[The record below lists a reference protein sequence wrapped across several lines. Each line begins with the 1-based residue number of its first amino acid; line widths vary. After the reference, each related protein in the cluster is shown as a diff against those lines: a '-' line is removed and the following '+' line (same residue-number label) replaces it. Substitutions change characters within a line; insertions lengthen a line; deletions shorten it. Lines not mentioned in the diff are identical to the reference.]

1 MKNSALRWLY
11 AIPGRNKILILALIA
26 AQGLFGGSGVLYAF
40 LLRGVVD
47 SAAAGS
53 HSGFVRYLALAI
65 LLIVVQLGL
74 RALIRWLTELAK
86 SNIENIFKAR
96 LTDTI
101 LHRDYLKVSS
111 VHSGEWLNRLTNDTV
126 VIANGYVDIIPG
138 LFGMA
143 VKLLGA
149 LGMIVALEPYF
160 AAMLI
165 PLGGATLLFTWYFR
179 RSLKRLHK
187 NTQEADGKLRVFL
200 QEWLAGLMMIRSFV
214 AEEQTL
220 AATKEKLTEHKSS
233 RMKKAFFSIVCN
245 FGFGAAMSGMVLFGV
260 GWCGYGILKGSISF
274 GTLTAMIQLI
284 TQIQAPFANI
294 TGYLPQYYAMI
305 ASAERLMEAESFESD
320 ASVAKSSDE
329 IRKFYAGELC
339 AIGLKNASFTY
350 YPLSDEFGDTQKEDM
365 PVVLQN
371 LTLRIRKGE
380 YVAFTGHSGCGKSTA
395 LKLLMC
401 VFQPD
406 SGQRYFED
414 GSGACKEL
422 TGAYRRLFA
431 YVPQGNCLM
440 SGTIRELVSFAA
452 PERANDHEKIAEAL
466 KIACAWDFVSQL
478 EQGADTMLGERG
490 AGLSEGQMQRLAIA
504 RAIFSGSPVLL
515 LDEATSA
522 LDAATERKL
531 LNNLRKMT
539 DKTVIIV
546 THRPAALDICDCVME
561 FTENGVIC
569 GDK

>member
-1 MKNSALRWLY
+1 
-11 AIPGRNKILILALIA
+11 
-26 AQGLFGGSGVLYAF
+26 
-40 LLRGVVD
+40 
-47 SAAAGS
+47 
-53 HSGFVRYLALAI
+53 
-65 LLIVVQLGL
+65 
-74 RALIRWLTELAK
+74 
-86 SNIENIFKAR
+86 
-96 LTDTI
+96 
-101 LHRDYLKVSS
+101 
-111 VHSGEWLNRLTNDTV
+111 
-126 VIANGYVDIIPG
+126 
-138 LFGMA
+138 
-143 VKLLGA
+143 
-149 LGMIVALEPYF
+149 MIY
-160 AAMLI
+160 
-165 PLGGATLLFTWYFR
+165 LLFTWYFR

-187 NTQEADGKLRVFL
+187 NTQEADGKLRIFL
-200 QEWLAGLMMIRSFV
+200 QERLTGLMMIRSFV

-220 AATKEKLTEHKSS
+220 AATEKKLTDHKSA
-233 RMKKAFFSIVCN
+233 RMKKSLFSTVCN

-284 TQIQAPFANI
+284 TQIQVPFANI
-294 TGYLPQYYAMI
+294 TGFLPQYYAMI

-320 ASVAKSSDE
+320 ASDAKSSDE
-329 IRKFYAGELC
+329 IRNFYANELR

-350 YPLSDEFGDTQKEDM
+350 YPLSDAVSDTERENM
-365 PVVLQN
+365 PVVLHN
-371 LTLRIRKGE
+371 LTLQIRKGE

-401 VFQPD
+401 VFRPD

-414 GSGACKEL
+414 RNGVCGEL
-422 TGAYRRLFA
+422 TGEYRRLFA

-452 PERANDHEKIAEAL
+452 PDRADDNEKLEQAL
-466 KIACAWDFVSQL
+466 RIACAWDFISQL
-478 EQGADTMLGERG
+478 EQGTDTMLGERG

-522 LDAATERKL
+522 LDADTERRL
-531 LNNLRKMT
+531 LDNLRRMT

-561 FTENGVIC
+561 FTENGVI
-569 GDK
+569 GSDK